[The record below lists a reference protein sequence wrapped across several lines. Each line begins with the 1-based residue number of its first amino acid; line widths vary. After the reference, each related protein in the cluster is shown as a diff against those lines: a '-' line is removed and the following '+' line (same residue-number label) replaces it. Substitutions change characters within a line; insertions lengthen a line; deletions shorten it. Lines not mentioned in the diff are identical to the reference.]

1 MKRGDFYRVKKP
13 SGRDPKSFRVF
24 CIVSR
29 QTLIDSRFPTV
40 ICAPVHT
47 QRHGLATQINVGAVE
62 GLKHDSAILCDGLIS
77 VPKKALTNFV
87 GALGAERLRA
97 LDASL
102 AVALGLV

>member
-1 MKRGDFYRVKKP
+1 MKRGDLYRVKKP

-24 CIVSR
+24 VIVSR
-29 QTLIDSRFPTV
+29 QILIDSRFPTV

-47 QRHGLATQINVGAVE
+47 QRHGLATQINVGTVE
-62 GLKHDSAILCDGLIS
+62 GLRHDSAVLCDGLIS
-77 VPKKALTNFV
+77 VPKNALTNFV
-87 GALGAERLRA
+87 GALEAERLRA